1 MELSFDNLI
10 FIRFVVVSNWESEAS
25 LETHMKTD
33 HVKMFGEQIKD
44 HSSLEVIRRYQQ
56 II

>member
-1 MELSFDNLI
+1 MLSFDNLI